1 MPNIISSIE
10 IWIGDSFGHFLGWKM
25 PKMLKFRKIQF
36 QISGQWFELGGSYFE
51 VKISLPKA
59 SIGGL
64 IFEKCFNWLT
74 QVKAF
79 LCIKILHMSG
89 LAMNMGPTSN

>member
-1 MPNIISSIE
+1 MPNMILSHE
-10 IWIGDSFGHFLGWKM
+10 IWIEDSFGDVLGWKM
-25 PKMLKFRKIQF
+25 PEMLKCRKIQF

-79 LCIKILHMSG
+79 LCIKILHMPG
-89 LAMNMGPTSN
+89 LAMNMRPTSK